1 MTVSIAKVR
10 GIAEGVAAAMRRM
23 GIRNSAQ
30 FLAVVRTAADRA
42 ALAEKL
48 GVTPKDVLEWANRA
62 DLARIQGIGV
72 VFSDLLE
79 ETGVDTVKELAT
91 RRAENLHASLLEVN
105 ADRRVA
111 GRTPTLQMVQS
122 WIEEAKNL
130 PRMLEY

>member
-111 GRTPTLQMVQS
+111 GRAPTLQMVQS
-122 WIEEAKNL
+122 WIQEAKNL

>member
-10 GIAEGVAAAMRRM
+10 GIAEGVAAAIRRM

>member
-10 GIAEGVAAAMRRM
+10 GIAEGVAAAMRKM

-111 GRTPTLQMVQS
+111 GRAPTLQMVQS